1 MRPKTITIKN
11 YKKYWIEDTKQGHLI
26 KICHGKNDRVLKLD
40 LRWNNRVRDKSNRV
54 IKKHSVSHPD

>member
-1 MRPKTITIKN
+1 MRPKTIIIKN

-40 LRWNNRVRDKSNRV
+40 LRWNNRVRDKS
-54 IKKHSVSHPD
+54 IE

>member
-1 MRPKTITIKN
+1 MKSKTIILKN

-40 LRWNNRVRDKSNRV
+40 LRWENGVRDKSNRV
-54 IKKHSVSHPD
+54 TRKYSN